1 MTKKS
6 KTKFPR
12 DNVMFAKHMYEFMN
26 RNISSK
32 ETQDF
37 IVERMAICYDA
48 FPLKKLDDH
57 KQYMEWLSVH
67 NEG

>member
-1 MTKKS
+1 MKNKD
-6 KTKFPR
+6 KTKFQR
-12 DNVMFAKHMYEFMN
+12 NNVSFAKHMYEFMN

-32 ETQDF
+32 ETKDF

-48 FPLKKLDDH
+48 FPQKQIEDH
-57 KQYMEWLSVH
+57 KQYMKWLEVH